1 MGQTFNFGEGFLCA
15 RTVCVGF
22 GGILCYGFKFEIF
35 QNVTISKSAIFL
47 QVP

>member
-22 GGILCYGFKFEIF
+22 GGILCYGFNLRFSKMLLY
-35 QNVTISKSAIFL
+35 QNLPFL